1 MEELQ
6 PNKFRYSLQVGTE
19 TYVLPNAPAGWIE
32 ENEIKWSRSSFYYG
46 MVRTFSVPLQF
57 VLDGAWILRR
67 EFYTLGLKA
76 SVIFT
81 VDMLNPDTWVYENKY
96 TGSVDFSTFEDEE
109 NQVTVTVQE
118 SGISAQIKAYEGVK
132 YTIPLN
138 VDEAIDVELTPLKLR
153 ERADFVFMPTDAR
166 YDKAILGLNLVI
178 NEVQALGDPSSYNV
192 DFLNVNENP
201 PVPLDET
208 WENKFFYKAKID
220 NTINIVGNIQGSLRG
235 GTGTNAF
242 TISIYKYSAGVG
254 SYVGEIYAQTVTGTG
269 ITNFNEDFT
278 FDIPLLESDI
288 LYLITTRFPIG
299 DGGNVTGA
307 GFQIDEGEMKLT
319 YFTGSPATFCKAI
332 RGSYLFSQ
340 LLKKVNGGI
349 DVSYQSFLLQ
359 EWNDVVFTSGDAIRG
374 EENPTIISS
383 FKDFFT
389 SINACFNAGF
399 GIQNNKAVLEKKS
412 YWFQSLLKASDVGAI
427 KTFKIEP
434 YEPYMYNSLKIG
446 YPDQQFSTI
455 LDNNDEVNSTAYWSL
470 PIVRIQKEFDLLS
483 VYRADPYGIE
493 DTRITPVGSSNNNN
507 NNDVFMINIKSAP
520 ETGETYFRPLTV
532 DGYSSISG
540 VIAAETYYNYKLS
553 PKSNL
558 LRHGDYLHS
567 ILDKYDTRVIAFES
581 GLKNTK
587 MSVSYGVGNTVTENT
602 NITIGTLPDKIF
614 LPYLLT
620 IDTKMPKNISSMMQN
635 FSTGYIRTNVN
646 ETDTDGFII
655 DASAQ
660 LSTNENKEFKL
671 LLTPYNQMENFIR

>member
-6 PNKFRYSLQVGTE
+6 PNKFRYSLQAGTE

-32 ENEIKWSRSSFYYG
+32 ENEIKWSRSPFYYG

-153 ERADFVFMPTDAR
+153 ERADFIILPTDER
-166 YDKAILGLNLVI
+166 YTDAFIGLQLI
-178 NEVQALGDPSSYNV
+178 TNEVQALGNASSYNV
-192 DFLNVNENP
+192 DFLSTEVITPNYNNS
-201 PVPLDET
+201 
-208 WENKFFYKAKID
+208 FFYKAKID
-220 NTINIVGNIQGSLRG
+220 NTLNIIGNIKGSLRG

-242 TISIYKYSAGVG
+242 TISLHKFSGGIS
-254 SYVGEIYAQTVTGTG
+254 SYVGEIYAQTVTGTSVTA
-269 ITNFNEDFT
+269 IDENYE
-278 FDIPLLESDI
+278 FDIPLLEGD
-288 LYLITTRFPIG
+288 LLHFVVTHFPIG
-299 DGGNVTGA
+299 GGGDLTGS
-307 GFQIDEGEMKLT
+307 GFKIDEGEFKAS

-332 RGSYLFSQ
+332 RGSYLFAQ

-349 DVSYQSFLLQ
+349 DVPYQSFLLQ
-359 EWNDVVFTSGDAIRG
+359 EWNDVVFTSGNAIRG

-427 KTFKIEP
+427 KAFKIEP

-493 DTRITPVGSSNNNN
+493 DTRITQVGSSNNNN

-540 VIAAETYYNYKLS
+540 VIASETYYNYKLS